1 VSNNPVDWVQQSRE
15 YVNEVQVEFKKVTW
29 PSQKEAVAGTA
40 SVLFV
45 VAIIGVALFAVD
57 SVLAWIMSMLLP

>member
-1 VSNNPVDWVQQSRE
+1 
-15 YVNEVQVEFKKVTW
+15 VNEVQVEFKKVTW

>member
-1 VSNNPVDWVQQSRE
+1 VSNNPIDWVQQSRE

-29 PSQKEAVAGTA
+29 PSRKEAVAGTA

-45 VAIIGVALFAVD
+45 VAIIGIALFAVD